1 MFRQLL
7 RGEMARR
14 DFYADGRVPELL
26 DEPAEHIRD
35 QLQASIA
42 LREGR
47 LEEAAELLR
56 QAEDKRPAVSGE
68 CDGTKFDDLRD
79 LSDSNAGFFEIITS
93 NGKYYWIP
101 AESVV
106 SIEFHPPVR
115 PRDLLW
121 RRASVEV
128 TGGPDGEV
136 FLPSIYAGGADDL
149 DDSLRLGRS
158 TDWVEQTTGMIQGR
172 GLRTFLV
179 GDNDRTILELGE
191 IQFSR

>member
-1 MFRQLL
+1 MIGISMFRQLL

-115 PRDLLW
+115 P
-121 RRASVEV
+121 V